1 MELLTRKKP
10 FSYLS
15 PDGDGLA
22 THFVKLFVEK
32 NLVQIIDSQVVEEG
46 GDEFQEVAALA
57 ASCVEIRDEEQRP
70 TMRQVEHT
78 LEGLWSN
85 KKKKEGTLAEELG
98 NQAEGQRR
106 IEESSR
112 IYSLE
117 QEMMISASY
126 PR

>member
-22 THFVKLFVEK
+22 THFVKLLAEG
-32 NLVQIIDSQVVEEG
+32 NIVQIIDPQVLEEG
-46 GDEFQEVAALA
+46 GEEVHGVAVLA
-57 ASCVEIRDEEQRP
+57 ASCVKIRDEEERP

-78 LEGLWSN
+78 LEGLWST
-85 KKKKEGTLAEELG
+85 KKKKDGTLTEDFR
-98 NQAEGQRR
+98 NQAEVQWN
-106 IEESSR
+106 IEQSSR

-117 QEMMISASY
+117 QEMMISAGY